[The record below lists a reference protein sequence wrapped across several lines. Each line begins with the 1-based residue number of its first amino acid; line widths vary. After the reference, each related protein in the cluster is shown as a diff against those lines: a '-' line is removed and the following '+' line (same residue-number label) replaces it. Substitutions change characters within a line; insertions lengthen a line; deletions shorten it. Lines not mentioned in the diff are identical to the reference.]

1 MNEDILSKL
10 YPPFA
15 EKLRALLAALGPEW
29 IVIDGLRSFQE
40 QDAFYEQGRSRPGG
54 VITRDRAGYSGHNY
68 GTVAHIVP
76 AINGQIQWDDN
87 EGFLR
92 MMVEAKKLGLA
103 TGGAWGD
110 KFLEKSRVE
119 MVVLSMDESLAL
131 FKRGYLPAVWAAFD
145 SQLDINK
152 PAEEPPAEPASESAA
167 EPEAGAAPEPGPE
180 PEPEPEKAPAKKKA
194 RKSKK

>member
-15 EKLRALLAALGPEW
+15 EKLRALLTALGPEW

-68 GTVAHIVP
+68 GTVAHVVP

-119 MVVLSMDESLAL
+119 MVILSMDESLAL
-131 FKRGYLPAVWAAFD
+131 FKKDYLPAVWAAFD
-145 SQLDINK
+145 SQLGINK
-152 PAEEPPAEPASESAA
+152 PAEVPPAEPASESVA
-167 EPEAGAAPEPGPE
+167 EPEPEPDAAPE

-194 RKSKK
+194 PRKSRK